1 MGTSCS
7 LLDQW
12 TSLTKTGATAL
23 SSFMLSLL
31 VDYDDDSDSDNDKNN
46 VGGGDGGS

>member
-31 VDYDDDSDSDNDKNN
+31 VDYDDDSDNDKNN
-46 VGGGDGGS
+46 GGGGDGGS